1 MPAVG
6 DAIEI
11 MTRDAA
17 APANRGVTLA
27 QLLPFE
33 RNKVEPIDV
42 RKAFV
47 EGYEAY
53 KHRDF
58 IAAIERMQLASA
70 NFLELND
77 YALFYLGASERDSGD
92 TQGAAA
98 AFLRLTE
105 TYPQSVLA
113 DAAGVD
119 YARLQLKLGHP
130 EFARPAAERVIG
142 HAGESATAQ
151 NARMILAYTM
161 FAAHDFHGAY
171 TEAQTLRERFP
182 TGANDGEARA
192 LAYAILRAHP
202 EVVNTSSF
210 DYRRAEAAILLR
222 EGQPSLALAQIRPA
236 LAAQPPFTIRA
247 ELLWLEAEAS
257 RANAVAAKS
266 ALIRYLGLA
275 PAGPHAAAALNGL
288 AHICWHADDTAQ
300 ARVYFGRIV
309 RGLPASAFAPRS
321 MFEIGRTYEDDG
333 DLESARTEY
342 LRLAKRYPA
351 SEAAAEARFRAPFM
365 LYMQKRYD
373 LAAAEFSAAR
383 IQAREAGD
391 RDRFG
396 YWQGRAL
403 DHKGDQAEA
412 REIIAR
418 VARSIESNYYPA
430 LARMRVD
437 PGPQV
442 FPAATAPDPSPL
454 ADPPPVVEGPA
465 QFHLSRVL
473 VLRELGLRE
482 LEPPE
487 LRALEAR
494 TGDAPELRNFVLA
507 ELAASGAWYDALQ
520 MAQRMLNRAQIN
532 PLVAERMRYPRAYWE
547 LLNAAAGRNDLD
559 PFLVA
564 ALIRQ
569 ESLFNPDA
577 RSGSDARGLM
587 QLLPSTAERY
597 AAVAG
602 VVASPLDLYDPN
614 VSVAL
619 GTTYLKQLFGMFNG
633 DMFKAV
639 AAYNGGE
646 HAVAGWVAKYPG
658 DDDQWV
664 ENIEFQETRDYVK
677 KVIGGLREYRL
688 LYQPPPPAASTSIP
702 AAPSPG

>member
-1 MPAVG
+1 
-6 DAIEI
+6 
-11 MTRDAA
+11 
-17 APANRGVTLA
+17 VTVA

-70 NFLELND
+70 NFLGLGD
-77 YALFYLGASERDSGD
+77 YALFYLGAAERDSGD

-142 HAGESATAQ
+142 SAGESAIAQ
-151 NARMILAYTM
+151 NARMILATAM
-161 FAAHDFHGAY
+161 FATHDFHAAY
-171 TEAQTLRERFP
+171 GEAQTLRERFP

-192 LAYAILRAHP
+192 LAYALLRIHP
-202 EVVNTSSF
+202 EVANTSSF

-222 EGQPSLALAQIRPA
+222 EGQPSLALALIRPA

-266 ALIRYLGLA
+266 ALISYLGLA
-275 PAGPHAAAALNGL
+275 PAGAHAAAALNGL

-309 RGLPASAFAPRS
+309 RGFPASALAPRS

-342 LRLAKRYPA
+342 LRLVKRYPT
-351 SEAAAEARFRAPFM
+351 SESGAEARFRAPFM
-365 LYMQKRYD
+365 LYMQKRYE

-383 IQAREAGD
+383 IQSREATD
-391 RDRFG
+391 RDRFA

-403 DHKGDQAEA
+403 EQNGDQAEG
-412 REIIAR
+412 RGIIAR
-418 VARSIESNYYPA
+418 VAGSIESNYYPA

-442 FPAATAPDPSPL
+442 FPAAAAPDPVPL
-454 ADPPPVVEGPA
+454 ADPPPLPEASA

-473 VLRELGLRE
+473 MLRELGLRK

-487 LRALEAR
+487 LRALQAH

-507 ELAASGAWYDALQ
+507 ELTASGAWYDALL
-520 MAQRMLNRAQIN
+520 MAQRMLSHAQID
-532 PLVAERMRYPRAYWE
+532 PLVAERMRYPRAYWG
-547 LLNAAAGRNDLD
+547 LVNAAAGRKELD

-597 AAVAG
+597 AAMAG
-602 VVASPLDLYDPN
+602 VAASPLDLYDPN

-633 DMFKAV
+633 DVFKAV

-664 ENIEFQETRDYVK
+664 ENIEFQQTRDYVK
-677 KVIGGLREYRL
+677 KVIGGLREYL
-688 LYQPPPPAASTSIP
+688 LIYQPPAPASSSSIP
-702 AAPSPG
+702 AAPSQG